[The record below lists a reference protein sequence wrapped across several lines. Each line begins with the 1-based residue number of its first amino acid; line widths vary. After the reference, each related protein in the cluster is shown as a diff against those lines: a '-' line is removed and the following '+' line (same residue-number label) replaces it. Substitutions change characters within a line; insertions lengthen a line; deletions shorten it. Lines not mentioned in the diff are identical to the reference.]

1 MINVTKIKTFAPR
14 KVTLKGKKPT
24 PVLEDLFADHASDK
38 DSIQNVTMAANA
50 RPHRTTRP
58 TAETASH
65 AAGAL
70 LRGRDGRTEKRDG
83 QTEKREGRTG
93 KDAERRGPEPQD
105 GDAPRA
111 GGEAESLGHA
121 PGREA
126 GRPGRETLGGLFTVV
141 ITDRTPDLFGFCT
154 NVLLLL
160 QAGPAASVTPVTTE
174 LRGRAEKPV
183 VHAAPCARR

>member
-1 MINVTKIKTFAPR
+1 MKIKTFAPR

-70 LRGRDGRTEKRDG
+70 LRGRDGQTEKRDG
-83 QTEKREGRTG
+83 RMEKREGCTG

-121 PGREA
+121 RRGGRRGGRA
-126 GRPGRETLGGLFTVV
+126 GRRLAASSQLLLLTGPQIYLDFALTSFFCSRPGR
-141 ITDRTPDLFGFCT
+141 R
-154 NVLLLL
+154 
-160 QAGPAASVTPVTTE
+160 
-174 LRGRAEKPV
+174 LR
-183 VHAAPCARR
+183 